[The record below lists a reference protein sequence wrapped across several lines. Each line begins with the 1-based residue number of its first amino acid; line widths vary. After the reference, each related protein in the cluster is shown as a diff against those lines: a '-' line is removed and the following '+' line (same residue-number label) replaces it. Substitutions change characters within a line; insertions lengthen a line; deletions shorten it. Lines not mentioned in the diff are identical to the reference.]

1 MANVSVARRI
11 ASTYCFCP
19 RVFGEMPRPRPVR
32 STSPST
38 SVGLAWFP
46 LMSSID
52 RPTEDAVRSCPR
64 SSSESNSSKS
74 TPTRSASS
82 WGPVMVISFPRTTI
96 TESNAASTS
105 LSNSSRCPRRA
116 TIDWSPGTKI
126 FTWVVALAKVRSS
139 EGGPPFLPVGG
150 LLVDR
155 CKRGRHPTTPA
166 EGDCTVGLPGRPRH
180 LPPSQ
185 QVEVEVVHRLPSVGP
200 SVGHETPSGAVH
212 ALDPGE
218 LHRRLDHLH
227 EHVGV
232 TIADLLH
239 GPKVLLWHD
248 QDVRGCL
255 GIDVPKGHHV

>member
-1 MANVSVARRI
+1 
-11 ASTYCFCP
+11 
-19 RVFGEMPRPRPVR
+19 
-32 STSPST
+32 
-38 SVGLAWFP
+38 
-46 LMSSID
+46 
-52 RPTEDAVRSCPR
+52 
-64 SSSESNSSKS
+64 
-74 TPTRSASS
+74 
-82 WGPVMVISFPRTTI
+82 MVISFPRTTM

-105 LSNSSRCPRRA
+105 LSSSSRCPRRA
-116 TIDWSPGTKI
+116 TIDWSPGTRI

-150 LLVDR
+150 LLVVR

-166 EGDCTVGLPGRPRH
+166 EGDCTVRLPGRPRH

-185 QVEVEVVHRLPSVGP
+185 TVEMEVVHRLPGVVAGI
-200 SVGHETPSGAVH
+200 GHETPSGAVH

-218 LHRRLDHLH
+218 LYRRLDHLH

-239 GPKVLLWHD
+239 GPKVLLRHD

-255 GIDVPKGHHV
+255 GIDVPKGHHVVGLAHDPSGRFSGDDAAEQAVGVHGPNSTPVAYGGRLRVGPRGGSPP